1 MIVIVL
7 PDIAAEDFLLAQAKQ
22 GNDEALRDIY
32 QQYFTPVYQYIRL
45 RVDNKQEAEDLASE
59 VFFKMIKAFRGRHA
73 PRHSLRGWLF
83 KTALHVI
90 FDHYGS
96 RQKFTTEALDD
107 WLPADTDPD
116 PETQFIRKLDIQR
129 AQMAMRRLSL
139 EQQEVLI
146 LRFGQM
152 LSLKETA
159 DIMGKQ
165 VNAIKALQLRAINS
179 LRRIL
184 AEMRME
190 FSHG

>member
-7 PDIAAEDFLLAQAKQ
+7 PDITAENFLLTQAQQ
-22 GNDEALRDIY
+22 GSDDALRDIY
-32 QQYFTPVYQYIRL
+32 QHYFAPVYQYIRL
-45 RVDNKQEAEDLASE
+45 RVDNKEEAEDLASE
-59 VFFKMIKAFRGRHA
+59 VFFKMIKAFRGRQA

-83 KTALHVI
+83 KTARHVLY
-90 FDHYGS
+90 DHYGS
-96 RQKFTTEALDD
+96 RQKFTPEALDE
-107 WLPADTDPD
+107 WLPADNDPD

-129 AQMAMRRLSL
+129 AQAALRRLSL
-139 EQQEVLI
+139 DQQEVII
-146 LRFGQM
+146 LRFGQL

-190 FSHG
+190 QTHG